1 MNRNMIHNF
10 GLLFFRVA
18 LSGMMLTHG
27 VPKLLKLISGNFEFA
42 NIFGLGAPL
51 PLILA
56 ILAEVVFP
64 LLIIVGYKTRLAT
77 LPIIITMATA
87 AFMVHIDDPFSVKE
101 KALLF
106 LIGFISIALLGGGA
120 YSVDKR

>member
-1 MNRNMIHNF
+1 MKHTTIHNF
-10 GLLFFRVA
+10 GLLFFRVT

-27 VPKLLKLISGNFEFA
+27 VPKLLKLLSGNFEFA

-51 PLILA
+51 PLVLA

-64 LLIIVGYKTRLAT
+64 LLIIIGYKTRLAT
-77 LPIIITMATA
+77 IPIIITMATA